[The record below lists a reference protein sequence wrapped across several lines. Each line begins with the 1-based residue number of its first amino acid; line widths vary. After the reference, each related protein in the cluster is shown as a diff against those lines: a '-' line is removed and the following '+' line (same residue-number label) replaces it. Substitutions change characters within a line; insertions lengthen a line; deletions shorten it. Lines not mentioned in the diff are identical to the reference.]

1 MPPSD
6 SPCLEGSRSPLIR
19 DSETTSLGP
28 FAHTSALP
36 MAQTRVSAKE
46 ELITLVLCRLT
57 QRSKEV
63 VSPSLWSCL
72 LSLSLDLPKEWGRC
86 KSQ

>member
-1 MPPSD
+1 M
-6 SPCLEGSRSPLIR
+6 
-19 DSETTSLGP
+19 
-28 FAHTSALP
+28 
-36 MAQTRVSAKE
+36 
-46 ELITLVLCRLT
+46 LCRLT

-86 KSQ
+86 KSQLDRAALSESFPNDSQICL